1 MVESITNKIMLGGI
15 QKYSKLY
22 QKSEKDVQIRISKNE
37 NEVLDYEICQEWQPK
52 ESVTFKDILNKKID
66 ILGYEQLSTPFLIKS
81 LDLYKNEFN
90 VDDNELSIFLFRRND
105 KIGIAVFKDKQNLK
119 LVTLSKHFEQLGL

>member
-15 QKYSKLY
+15 KKYSKLY
-22 QKSEKDVQIRISKNE
+22 QKSEKDVQIRILKNE
-37 NEVLDYEICQEWQPK
+37 NEVLDYEICQDWQPK

-90 VDDNELSIFLFRRND
+90 VDDNQLSIFLFSRND
-105 KIGIAVFKDKQNLK
+105 KIGIAVFKEKQNLK
-119 LVTLSKHFEQLGL
+119 LITLSKHFEQLGL

>member
-15 QKYSKLY
+15 KKYSKLY

-37 NEVLDYEICQEWQPK
+37 NEVLDYEICQDWQPK

-90 VDDNELSIFLFRRND
+90 VDDNQLSIFLFSRND
-105 KIGIAVFKDKQNLK
+105 KIGIAVFKEKQNLK
-119 LVTLSKHFEQLGL
+119 LITLSKHFEQLGL

>member
-15 QKYSKLY
+15 KKYSKLY
-22 QKSEKDVQIRISKNE
+22 QKSEKDVQIRILKNE
-37 NEVLDYEICQEWQPK
+37 NEVLDYEICQDWQPK

-90 VDDNELSIFLFRRND
+90 VDDKQLSIFLFSRND
-105 KIGIAVFKDKQNLK
+105 KIGIAVFKEKQNLK
-119 LVTLSKHFEQLGL
+119 LITLSKHFEQLGL

>member
-90 VDDNELSIFLFRRND
+90 VDNEKLSIFLFSRND

-119 LVTLSKHFEQLGL
+119 LITLSKHFEQLGL